1 LIQSEKNTSAEGES
15 VGKKLSAR
23 LVVLVV
29 CIGLISGCAGPAKS
43 AAPVSDV
50 PKAPVEILFWNPF
63 GGGEGDYVGQ
73 IIKSFNESQQGTVVR
88 QLRLESNEY
97 YVRLSTALSF
107 GKGPDV
113 AVAHADRVSPF
124 VKAKQ
129 IIPLDELAQL
139 AGFDFSHI
147 EEKNRNSVVYDN
159 KPYAVPLDTHFHM
172 LYYNKDL
179 LAEAGLQENEV
190 TSMLSHIT
198 PQEFMDFLAQLRD
211 RLPGVQP
218 LAVNTPYFQEPFL
231 DMYYEAGG
239 ELLTPDLKH
248 AAINN
253 DKALDV
259 LRFYQE
265 LFADG
270 LSDLNDKTPWDTFH
284 NGQAVFWMGGIWEA
298 GHHLGDSSFH
308 SGIMEL
314 PSLFG
319 GNEQWG
325 SSHTLIIPT
334 YVTKEKQLAA
344 MSFIRYFSEVG
355 SLTWG
360 EAGHV
365 PANETVQNDM
375 QYQNLP
381 YRKLF
386 LEAAHHVKL
395 APNTDKYAALYTVLS
410 EELQNIIANR
420 LDPVKGLD
428 NLEQKLNE
436 LLAS

>member
-1 LIQSEKNTSAEGES
+1 MSAEGES
-15 VGKKLSAR
+15 VGKKLSAW
-23 LVVLVV
+23 LFVMVA
-29 CIGLISGCAGPAKS
+29 CMGLLAGCDGSDKAEAPVRKS
-43 AAPVSDV
+43 A
-50 PKAPVEILFWNPF
+50 KAPVEILFWNPF

-73 IIKSFNESQQGTVVR
+73 IIKDFNESQQGIVVR

-129 IIPLDELAQL
+129 IIPLDGLAQL
-139 AGFDFSHI
+139 AGLDFSHI
-147 EEKNRNSVVYDN
+147 EPTNRNSVVYN
-159 KPYAVPLDTHFHM
+159 RETYAVPIDTHFHM

-179 LAEAGLQENEV
+179 LAKAGLDEDEV
-190 TSMLSHIT
+190 VSKLRHLT
-198 PQEFMDFLAQLRD
+198 PQEFMDFLTLLQN

-218 LAVNTPYFQEPFL
+218 LAVNTPFFQEPFL

-239 ELLTPDLKH
+239 ELLTPDMKH

-253 DKALDV
+253 DKALGV
-259 LRFYQE
+259 LRFYQK
-265 LFADG
+265 LFASG

-284 NGQAVFWMGGIWEA
+284 NGQAIFWMGGIWEA
-298 GHHLGDSSFH
+298 GHHLKDSSFQ
-308 SGIMEL
+308 SGITEL

-319 GNEQWG
+319 GNKQWG
-325 SSHTLIIPT
+325 SSHTLVIPT

-344 MSFIRYFSEVG
+344 MAFIRYFSEVG

-365 PANETVQNDM
+365 PANSTVQNDSH
-375 QYQNLP
+375 YQNLP

-386 LEAAHHVKL
+386 LESSRHVKL
-395 APNTDKYAALYTVLS
+395 APNTDKYSALYTVLS

-420 LDPVKGLD
+420 QDPKKGLVD
-428 NLEQKLNE
+428 LEQKLNE

>member
-1 LIQSEKNTSAEGES
+1 M
-15 VGKKLSAR
+15 GKKLSAR
-23 LVVLVV
+23 LVNMISIVV
-29 CIGLISGCAGPAKS
+29 CISLLSGCAGPS
-43 AAPVSDV
+43 ESRNTNHNV

-73 IIKSFNESQQGTVVR
+73 IIKAYNESQQGVVVR

-97 YVRLSTALSF
+97 YVRLGTALSF

-113 AVAHADRVSPF
+113 AVAHTDRVSPF

-129 IIPLDELAQL
+129 IMPLDELIQL
-139 AGFDFSHI
+139 SGFDVSAI
-147 EEKNRNSVVYDN
+147 AEENRKNVTYDG
-159 KPYAVPLDTHFHM
+159 KTYAVPLDTHFHM

-179 LAEAGLQENEV
+179 LTKAGMNESDV
-190 TSMLSHIT
+190 TSMLHQIT
-198 PQEFMDFLAQLRD
+198 PRSFMDFLSLLRD
-211 RLPGVQP
+211 RLPDVQP
-218 LAVNTPYFQEPFL
+218 LAVNTPFFQEPFL
-231 DMYYEAGG
+231 DMYYQAGG

-248 AAINN
+248 AAVNN
-253 DKALDV
+253 DKALEV
-259 LRFYQE
+259 LRFFQE
-265 LFADG
+265 LYANG

-284 NGQAVFWMGGIWEA
+284 NGKAVFWIGGIWEA
-298 GHHLGDSSFH
+298 GHHLGDATLH

-325 SSHTLIIPT
+325 SSHTLVIPT

-365 PANETVQNDM
+365 PANPIVQNDA

-386 LEAAHHVKL
+386 LEAAKHVKL

-420 LDPVKGLD
+420 LDPVKGLED
-428 NLEQKLNE
+428 LEQKLNE